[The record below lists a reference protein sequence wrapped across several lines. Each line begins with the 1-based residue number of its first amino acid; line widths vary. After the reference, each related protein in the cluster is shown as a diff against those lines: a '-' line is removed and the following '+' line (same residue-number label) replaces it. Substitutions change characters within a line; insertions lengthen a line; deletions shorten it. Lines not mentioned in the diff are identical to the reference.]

1 MQENILDVWEKA
13 LELIENEISPMGFK
27 TYVNVMVPR
36 LTDENT
42 ICLLAPSN
50 YHIGICKT
58 KYLDLIE
65 NAISHIT
72 NKKYIITFEAKSSIP
87 EQTEEETEVVEEK
100 NTFLDDTKDNIINNN
115 IDIQKKEEKEIV
127 ESEDISSNLNPKYTF
142 SNYVVGT
149 NNRFAVAA
157 ANAVTNEVGTKYNPL
172 FIYGGVGLGK
182 THLMQAIG
190 NEIKRKNP
198 TARIIYTTGDMFV
211 NELVTAMMKN
221 TQNTHEDFR
230 NKYRNVDLFLI
241 DDVQFLAGKYKC
253 QEEFFH
259 TFNALFQSDKQIV
272 LTSEKPPK
280 DIMDFEERLISRF
293 EMGLAVDLQAP
304 DYETRL
310 AILRKKTELGRYIID
325 DDVLVKVATKMESNI
340 RELEGVFNKL
350 IAYSSFTNGD
360 IPDSIVENTI
370 ESILVKN
377 TKVLTSKLIMQ
388 VVAKFYNIKVSD
400 MLSDKRSSNI
410 SKPRQIAMYLCREC
424 VNLPFPKIGKDFGG
438 KDHSS
443 VLYAYGKVKEEYEND
458 PEMKNIID
466 ELKKQLSIAD

>member
-1 MQENILDVWEKA
+1 MQDNVMEIWDNA
-13 LELIENEISPMGFK
+13 LKLIENEISPMGFK

-65 NAISHIT
+65 NSIKHIT
-72 NKKYIITFEAKSSIP
+72 NKNYIITFESKSNIP
-87 EQTEEETEVVEEK
+87 EQIEDDVEEK
-100 NTFLDDTKDNIINNN
+100 GYVLNNLENPKVNRIENQASNNYNNSQDDLH
-115 IDIQKKEEKEIV
+115 
-127 ESEDISSNLNPKYTF
+127 SNLNPKYTF
-142 SNYVVGT
+142 ENYVVGT

-157 ANAVTNEVGTKYNPL
+157 ASEVIEQPGVKHNPL
-172 FIYGGVGLGK
+172 YIYGGVGLGK

-190 NEIKRKNP
+190 NEIKRRNP
-198 TARIIYTTGDMFV
+198 SAKIIYTTGDVFV

-280 DIMDFEERLISRF
+280 DIMDLEERLKSRF
-293 EMGLAVDLQAP
+293 KMGLSVDLQSP

-310 AILRKKTELGRYIID
+310 AILRKKTESERYIID
-325 DDVLVKVATKMESNI
+325 DEVLVKVASKMDSNI

-350 IAYSSFTNGD
+350 IAYSSFTNGN
-360 IPDSIVENTI
+360 IPDSVVENTI

-377 TKVLTSKLIMQ
+377 SKVLTSKLIMQ
-388 VVAKFYNIKVSD
+388 VVAKFFNIKVSD
-400 MLSDKRSSNI
+400 LLSDKRSSNI
-410 SKPRQIAMYLCREC
+410 SKPRQIAMFLCRDC
-424 VNLPFPKIGKDFGG
+424 VNLAFPKIGKDFGG
-438 KDHSS
+438 KDHST
-443 VLYAYGKVKEEYEND
+443 VLYAYGKIKEEYETD
-458 PEMKNIID
+458 TEMKNIID

>member
-1 MQENILDVWEKA
+1 MQENIIEIWDKA
-13 LELIENEISPMGFK
+13 LKLIEEEISPMGFK

-42 ICLLAPSN
+42 ICLLSLSK

-65 NAISHIT
+65 NSIKHIT
-72 NKKYIITFEAKSSIP
+72 NKNYIITFESKSNIP
-87 EQTEEETEVVEEK
+87 EQTEEEEEEIIYKPQVVQPSNDESTKQITEK
-100 NTFLDDTKDNIINNN
+100 IIP
-115 IDIQKKEEKEIV
+115 QKENIV
-127 ESEDISSNLNPKYTF
+127 ETISSNLNPKYTF

-157 ANAVTNEVGTKYNPL
+157 ANAVVSEPGTKYNPL
-172 FIYGGVGLGK
+172 YIYGGVGLGK

-190 NEIKRKNP
+190 NEIKKNNP
-198 TARIIYTTGDMFV
+198 NAKIIYTTGDVFV

-241 DDVQFLAGKYKC
+241 DDVQFLACKYKC

-259 TFNALFQSDKQIV
+259 TFNSLFQSDKQIV
-272 LTSEKPPK
+272 MTSEKPPK
-280 DIMDFEERLISRF
+280 DILDIEDRLKSRF
-293 EMGLAVDLQAP
+293 AMGLSVDLQTP

-310 AILRKKTELGRYIID
+310 AILRKKTESERYIID
-325 DDVLVKVATKMESNI
+325 DDVLVKVATKMDSNI

-350 IAYSSFTNGD
+350 IAYSSFTNGE
-360 IPDSIVENTI
+360 IPDSVVENTI

-377 TKVLTSKLIMQ
+377 SKVLTSKLIMQ
-388 VVAKFYNIKVSD
+388 VVAKFFNIKVTD
-400 MLSDKRSSNI
+400 LLSDKRSSNI

-424 VNLPFPKIGKDFGG
+424 VNLAFPKIGKDFGG
-438 KDHSS
+438 KDHAT
-443 VLYAYGKVKEEYEND
+443 VMYAYGKIKEEIEND
-458 PEMKNIID
+458 PELKNIIE